1 MITKT
6 KQTELTDDGFT
17 IVEGLYTGDEVEALL
32 QTIRLANT
40 AKPAVRRSPD
50 VFAIRQF
57 LKEVPQAATIIFSEK
72 MRAFLRQLLGDEYA
86 LVKSIFFDKPGNSNW
101 AVPYHQ
107 DLTIGGT
114 AKVAIT
120 DFNHWTMKEGQYAVQ
135 PPLDLLENNFTIRIH
150 LDDTNEHNGTLR
162 VVPGSHRMGIC
173 RPETMNN
180 IRQAECICR
189 VPKGGAMIMRPLL
202 LHASGKSTEN
212 LQRRVIHLEFSKQKL
227 PAPLQWAEYFAV
239 DKQPFNLAI
248 TS

>member
-1 MITKT
+1 MITET

-40 AKPAVRRSPD
+40 AKPAVRKSPD

-72 MRAFLRQLLGDEYA
+72 MRALLRQLFGDEYA
-86 LVKSIFFDKPGNSNW
+86 LVKSIFFDKPGSSNW

-107 DLTIGGT
+107 DLTIAVT
-114 AKVAIT
+114 SKAAVAGF
-120 DFNHWTMKEGQYAVQ
+120 DHWTVKEGQYAVQ
-135 PPLDLLENNFTIRIH
+135 PPLSVLENNFTIRIH
-150 LDDTNEHNGTLR
+150 LDDTNEQNGALR

-180 IRQAECICR
+180 IRQAERICR

-227 PAPLQWAEYFAV
+227 PAPLQWAESFAF
-239 DKQPFNLAI
+239 DKQPFNLALA
-248 TS
+248 S